1 MYLELNTI
9 ATNCQVL
16 FFPISPYSLKIYLD
30 FLFWNEATL
39 TLELKVLFLIPIL
52 IPVVPIL
59 IYNALLIGILI
70 DGIIILFPYKKNKGG
85 FPPLPY
91 SPSVSVVIPDFASLA
106 SRSASISS
114 SLKLSKNLA

>member
-16 FFPISPYSLKIYLD
+16 RLPIPPYLLKFYLD

-39 TLELKVLFLIPIL
+39 TLELKVLFLTPTL

-59 IYNALLIGILI
+59 IYNALPIGILI
-70 DGIIILFPYKKNKGG
+70 DGIIILFPYKRNKGG
-85 FPPLPY
+85 FPPLYY
-91 SPSVSVVIPDFASLA
+91 SPSVSVTIPDFASLA